1 MGFTAACLISQSME
15 IENLTLDADTPGQ
28 KFGLDIFR
36 FHGSGNGPAVYIQG
50 GLHSLEMPG
59 TVAIDRLIPRLE
71 AAEVDGC
78 VVGDITLVP
87 HANPVGLTQVVFGQS
102 LGRFDA
108 NTRVNFNRSFPPKS
122 ASGLENKPVSERL
135 KATLLALAEQAEV
148 VLDLHCDDD
157 GPVYLYV
164 SERQLEEGRR
174 LARSIGARVILT
186 DASDDPISFDLAVG
200 ERWAADNRSERFA
213 ATVELRGMIDVTP
226 EFAEH
231 DANGLYHYLVSIGTV
246 DDTLPANYAVD
257 PIIGDVDAAELLA
270 TPSSGAV
277 LYEVEICDWVKSGQR
292 LAVVVSK
299 PGAPHQEIISPFDG
313 QVMTRR
319 EVRFVRKGD
328 DVIKVLRHPLP

>member
-1 MGFTAACLISQSME
+1 ME
-15 IENLTLDADTPGQ
+15 IENLTLEADTPGQ
-28 KFGLDIFR
+28 EFRLGVFR
-36 FHGSGNGPAVYIQG
+36 FHGSGSGPSVYIQG

-59 TVAIDRLIPRLE
+59 TVAIDRLIPRLK
-71 AAEVDGC
+71 AAEFDGRLI
-78 VVGDITLVP
+78 GDITLVP
-87 HANPVGLTQVVFGQS
+87 HANPIGLTQVVFGQS

-108 NTRVNFNRSFPPKS
+108 NTRVNFNRSFPSKPVNC
-122 ASGLENKPVSERL
+122 LEAKPVSDRL

-164 SERQLEEGRR
+164 SERQLDEGKR

-186 DASDDPISFDLAVG
+186 DANDEPVSFDLAAG
-200 ERWAADNRSERFA
+200 ERWAADNKGDRFA
-213 ATVELRGMIDVTP
+213 ATIELRGMIDVTP
-226 EFAEH
+226 EFAEQ
-231 DANGLYHYLVSIGTV
+231 DASGLYRYLVDIGTV
-246 DDTLPANYAVD
+246 SDTLAATSAVV

-277 LYEVEICDWVKSGQR
+277 LYEVDIGDWVQEGQR
-292 LAVVVSK
+292 LAVVVSE
-299 PGAPHQEIISPFDG
+299 PGASHHEIISPFDG